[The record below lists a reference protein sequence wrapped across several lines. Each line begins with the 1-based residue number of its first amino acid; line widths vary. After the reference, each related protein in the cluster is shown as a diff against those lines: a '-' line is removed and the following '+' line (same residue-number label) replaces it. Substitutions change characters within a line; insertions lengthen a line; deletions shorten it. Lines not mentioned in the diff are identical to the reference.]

1 MHNVPRKC
9 VESNLKLTLWEHLY
23 CTKHGDTFITYITSI
38 SFSSLAEAENKEY
51 GEEEL
56 RDMESKAMEVGK
68 KYREEGNAKD
78 LGNMIK
84 RIRPFTKLLSKA
96 KAAKLIR
103 GLVDMYLD
111 MDAATGY
118 EVQLC
123 EECIQWATEEKRIF
137 LRQVRYPDMSL
148 TLVLIFLSFRL

>member
-1 MHNVPRKC
+1 M
-9 VESNLKLTLWEHLY
+9 
-23 CTKHGDTFITYITSI
+23 
-38 SFSSLAEAENKEY
+38 AEAENKEY

-56 RDMESKAMEVGK
+56 RDMDSKAMEVGK

-123 EECIQWATEEKRIF
+123 KECIQWAMDEKRIF
-137 LRQVRYPDMSL
+137 LRQVSKPTEKRY
-148 TLVLIFLSFRL
+148 